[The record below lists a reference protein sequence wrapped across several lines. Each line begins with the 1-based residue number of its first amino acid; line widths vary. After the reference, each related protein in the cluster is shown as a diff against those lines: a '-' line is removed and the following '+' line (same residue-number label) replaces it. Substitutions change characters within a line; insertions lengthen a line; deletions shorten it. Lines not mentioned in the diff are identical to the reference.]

1 VTTGAPRA
9 VTTGAPGPADI
20 CVTGMAWTTPLGDTL
35 DGVWQRLLAGDD
47 GLRDTPSPYPLRTT
61 LAATVASVPLA
72 SPAAHRQLALGVR
85 TLTAA
90 FASAGL
96 APDDRAVRLVLGT
109 SYGSHLDEPAD
120 SCNDW
125 AVATAQRI
133 GHPHHPV
140 CVSTAC
146 SAGSDAIV
154 VGAELIRSGSTGACV
169 AGGVDVVTQAK
180 RLGHSAL
187 GTMSADRLRAF
198 DERHD
203 GMVPGEG
210 AAFLVLESA
219 RAAAER
225 GATVYAVLR
234 GAGSSN
240 DATGLTNP
248 DPSGDSVV
256 LAVRRCLA
264 SAGRTAQRVAV
275 LNAHATGTPVNDA
288 VESASLSRLFGTG
301 AESPVV
307 FATKGALGHSLGAT
321 GAIEA
326 VALILALRDG
336 RVPPVSGLDT
346 PMPGFP
352 LPLPAGRAVEFS
364 GDTGVSLTIGFGGFN
379 TCLLFERIDG
389 DRGR

>member
-1 VTTGAPRA
+1 MATV
-9 VTTGAPGPADI
+9 PGPADI

-35 DGVWQRLLAGDD
+35 DGVWQRLLAGDH

-61 LAATVASVPLA
+61 LAATVPRQ
-72 SPAAHRQLALGVR
+72 SPATQRQLDLGVQ
-85 TLTAA
+85 TLSAA
-90 FASAGL
+90 FDCAGL
-96 APDDRAVRLVLGT
+96 DPGEPSARLVCGT
-109 SYGSHLDEPAD
+109 SYGPFLDEPAG
-120 SCNDW
+120 SCDDW
-125 AVATAQRI
+125 AVETARRV
-133 GHPHHPV
+133 GHPHRPV

-146 SAGSDAIV
+146 SAGSDAIL
-154 VGAELIRSGSTGACV
+154 VGAELIRCGSTEVCV

-187 GTMSADRLRAF
+187 GTMSEDRLRAF
-198 DERHD
+198 DARHD

-219 RAAAER
+219 RSARER
-225 GATVYAVLR
+225 GAPVYAILR
-234 GAGSSN
+234 GTGSSN

-248 DPSGDSVV
+248 DPSGDSVT

-264 SAGRTAQRVAV
+264 SGGSTVDRVAV
-275 LNAHATGTPVNDA
+275 VSAHATGTPVNDA
-288 VESASLSRLFGTG
+288 VESASLARLFGAG
-301 AESPVV
+301 AAAPVV
-307 FATKGALGHSLGAT
+307 FATKGALGHSLGAA

-336 RVPPVSGLDT
+336 RVPPVYGLDT

-352 LPLPAGRAVEFS
+352 LPLAAGAPRHFS
-364 GDTGVSLTIGFGGFN
+364 GDAGISLTIGFGGFN

-389 DRGR
+389 DPGR